1 MFEYSSTYNLIYEKS
16 QNQFNQKIIIEEQL
30 NVKMI

>member
-1 MFEYSSTYNLIYEKS
+1 MFEYSSTYNLIFEKDK
-16 QNQFNQKIIIEEQL
+16 NQKIIIEEKL